1 MLNVCVVPLEEMLK
15 SAPVV
20 PVAKVCVV
28 PVKPFNEVIPVAGG
42 LAHVPSPLQNVLL
55 DALVPLFRFVTGR
68 FPVTSA
74 DRDTAEKDG
83 APAAFPWS
91 TVVVVPR
98 EPSVDTAVV
107 FPPRTSWLIVNV
119 PAAVTFP
126 LPAGVAHV
134 PSPLQ
139 NVLDDADVPEF
150 RFVTGKFPVTSAE
163 RLTAAKDGTPAAL
176 PCSTV
181 VVVPNEPSV

>member
-1 MLNVCVVPLEEMLK
+1 M
-15 SAPVV
+15 
-20 PVAKVCVV
+20 
-28 PVKPFNEVIPVAGG
+28 
-42 LAHVPSPLQNVLL
+42 
-55 DALVPLFRFVTGR
+55 
-68 FPVTSA
+68 
-74 DRDTAEKDG
+74 
-83 APAAFPWS
+83 
-91 TVVVVPR
+91 
-98 EPSVDTAVV
+98 
-107 FPPRTSWLIVNV
+107 IVSV

-163 RLTAAKDGTPAAL
+163 RLTALKLGTPAAL